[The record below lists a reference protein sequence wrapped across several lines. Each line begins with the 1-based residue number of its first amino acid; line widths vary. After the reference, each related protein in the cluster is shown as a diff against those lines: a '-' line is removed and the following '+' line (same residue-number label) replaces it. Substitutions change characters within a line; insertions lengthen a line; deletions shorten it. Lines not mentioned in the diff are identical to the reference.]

1 MKRLSLILTL
11 LVGVAATPLAAQ
23 KARPATT
30 GPDAD
35 NDGVADTA
43 DRCPNTQANTRVG
56 RDGCPLTLAPP
67 SAAPAAPAPA
77 AAAPAGPAAAH
88 PAAPSGDTATSGKG
102 RRPTPSLVGGP
113 PAANPNAAA
122 PAPGAAAPHAAS
134 PTTPVSPTAGSS
146 GAAAPNPGTGAP
158 AGGVTQPP
166 VSTPAAPAG
175 SGAPVVPQ
183 AAAPAAAAQPPAN
196 AFTAGLAIPAFS
208 AGTPAPEYGRTA
220 ALMLDSAIVTLVNV
234 FRGTSGQPL
243 AGASGPEA
251 ISSRERDR
259 WTRCRAVYWDLT
271 TYRTGLSSVAGS
283 LTDARAAQAAAELD
297 TALAMALAD
306 TAGMV
311 ECDNVSSMIAA
322 PGRWT
327 PWGAQYQQAARHF
340 YGAWYADIRNVHDKT
355 RAFAVALNTV
365 LPANRRL
372 AVPPA
377 LQRNAPYAGAGPR

>member
-1 MKRLSLILTL
+1 MKRFALILTL
-11 LVGVAATPLAAQ
+11 LAGVAATPLTAQ

-77 AAAPAGPAAAH
+77 GPAAAN
-88 PAAPSGDTATSGKG
+88 PAAPSRDSSAATGKG

-113 PAANPNAAA
+113 PTANPTAAA
-122 PAPGAAAPHAAS
+122 PAAGAAPHAAG
-134 PTTPVSPTAGSS
+134 PATPANPVAGGA
-146 GAAAPNPGTGAP
+146 GAATPPNAVTGAP

-166 VSTPAAPAG
+166 VTTPSAPAG
-175 SGAPVVPQ
+175 AAPVVPQ

-196 AFTAGLAIPAFS
+196 AFTAGLAIPAFGP
-208 AGTPAPEYGRTA
+208 GTPAPEYGRTA
-220 ALMLDSAIVTLVNV
+220 ALMLDSAIVTLVNI

-271 TYRTGLSSVAGS
+271 TYRTGLASLAGS

-297 TALAMALAD
+297 TALAVALAD

-327 PWGAQYQQAARHF
+327 PWDAQYQQAARHF

>member
-1 MKRLSLILTL
+1 MKRFTLILTL
-11 LVGVAATPLAAQ
+11 LAGVAATPLAAQ

-67 SAAPAAPAPA
+67 PAAPA
-77 AAAPAGPAAAH
+77 AAAPAGPAAAN
-88 PAAPSGDTATSGKG
+88 PAAPSRDTSAPGKG

-122 PAPGAAAPHAAS
+122 PGSGAAPHAAGPSTPANPATNPGAAAPNA
-134 PTTPVSPTAGSS
+134 
-146 GAAAPNPGTGAP
+146 GTGAP
-158 AGGVTQPP
+158 AGGLTQPP
-166 VSTPAAPAG
+166 AGTPSAPGG
-175 SGAPVVPQ
+175 SGVVPQ
-183 AAAPAAAAQPPAN
+183 AATPAVAAQPPAN
-196 AFTAGLAIPAFS
+196 AFTAGLAVPAFA
-208 AGTPAPEYGRTA
+208 AGSSAPEYGRTA

-271 TYRTGLSSVAGS
+271 TYLTGLSELAGS
-283 LTDARAAQAAAELD
+283 LTDARAAQAADELD
-297 TALAMALAD
+297 SALTVALAD
-306 TAGMV
+306 SAGLV

-340 YGAWYADIRNVHDKT
+340 YDSWYADIRNVHDKT
-355 RAFAVALNTV
+355 RAFAVALNTM
-365 LPANRRL
+365 LPANRRV